1 MKKINFTLA
10 VLLCTSLFS
19 SVMAAEAIN
28 TKYRRS
34 SLHTML
40 IESERFP
47 MKDTVIAAFFEAPF
61 PDKYDEHNFGEKKF
75 DHAPYALTEEEKK
88 GLKKSTSKV
97 GDFFG
102 NLGAGALTDLAATE
116 GIAIDP
122 LTFELDRTLLPEL
135 VPGIINKYLTTN
147 HVAQK
152 MVAKWFNRQADGS
165 FDLSLIS
172 QRGEYDATDMAA
184 GISKA
189 SVEGKAKL
197 AAAGEELIGNT
208 FLVVNKFKFVSN
220 EIPANLAR
228 LTAYM
233 AANRLG
239 NSLLIMGAKKAA
251 DIAYKAASVGYSVYA
266 TSYLYKLNWNDS
278 VAAVFYND
286 YYFDKSS
293 PDAKKKEAFDNT
305 DLFKL
310 EFVGSEEA
318 KGLVMIDFKVK
329 AKNARPIDV
338 LIKTATIRTVDAVY
352 AKLQREYDVFMPKTS
367 LLTTEPLTAK
377 IGMKEGLEGGEK
389 FEVLEKNVDPQ
400 TFKTKYVRKGI
411 ITVDKK
417 LLWDNRYNAGM
428 NPEAED
434 GKESK
439 EDAQTKLEC
448 TTFKGSGDFAPGM
461 LIRQIK

>member
-1 MKKINFTLA
+1 MKKIKSTLA
-10 VLLCTSLFS
+10 VLLCTILFS
-19 SVMAAEAIN
+19 TTFAIEPFN
-28 TKYRRS
+28 SKYRRS

-40 IESERFP
+40 IESDRFP

-75 DHAPYALTEEEKK
+75 NHLPYALTEDEKK
-88 GLKKSTSKV
+88 DLKKSTSKA
-97 GDFFG
+97 GNFFG
-102 NLGAGALTDLAATE
+102 SMGAGALTDIAATE
-116 GIAIDP
+116 GITINP
-122 LTFELDRTLLPEL
+122 LTFELDRALSPEL
-135 VPGIINKYLTTN
+135 VPAIIYKYLTTN
-147 HVAQK
+147 HVAKK
-152 MVAKWFNRQADGS
+152 MVEKWFNRQQDGS

-172 QRGEYDATDMAA
+172 QRGEYDASEMAV

-220 EIPANLAR
+220 EIPANIAR

-233 AANRLG
+233 ATKNLS
-239 NSLLIMGAKKAA
+239 NPLLILGAKKTA
-251 DIAYKAASVGYSVYA
+251 DLAYKAASVGYSVYA

-286 YYFDKSS
+286 YYFDKSGV
-293 PDAKKKEAFDNT
+293 DANKKASFDNS

-310 EFVGSEEA
+310 DYIGSEEA

-338 LIKTATIRTVDAVY
+338 LIKTATIRTVDAVF
-352 AKLQREYDVFMPKTS
+352 AKLQREYDIFMPKTS
-367 LLTTEPLTAK
+367 LLATEPLTAK

-389 FEVLEKNVDPQ
+389 FEVLEKNIDPQ
-400 TFKTKYVRKGI
+400 TFKTKFVRKGI

-417 LLWDNRYNAGM
+417 LLWDNRYNAYVD
-428 NPEAED
+428 PSAEE
-434 GKESK
+434 GKEN
-439 EDAQTKLEC
+439 EQAKLEF
-448 TTFKGSGDFAPGM
+448 TTFKGSGNFAPGM